1 MMRIVA
7 NKNRNNKKK
16 FPWRIILDNKR
27 SLPVPSQY
35 NFKSDFIRRHGC
47 SLVAFYMALRF
58 SGCKK
63 SVKNCKSY
71 LDKNIGLKGR
81 SKYNLQKITT
91 AINKILS
98 GSPVTF
104 KKSPSK
110 EAIKKVLKRGDMV
123 LFEERDP
130 IHTVVLLQYGKNIIR
145 FSDGKYKRVT
155 VDQEVAK
162 RCRDNYYG
170 GCIFVKGK

>member
-47 SLVAFYMALRF
+47 SLVAFYMALIF

-81 SKYNLQKITT
+81 SKYNLQK
-91 AINKILS
+91 NH
-98 GSPVTF
+98 
-104 KKSPSK
+104 
-110 EAIKKVLKRGDMV
+110 D
-123 LFEERDP
+123 RD
-130 IHTVVLLQYGKNIIR
+130 
-145 FSDGKYKRVT
+145 
-155 VDQEVAK
+155 
-162 RCRDNYYG
+162 
-170 GCIFVKGK
+170 

>member
-1 MMRIVA
+1 MKIIA
-7 NKNRNNKKK
+7 NQNKKTK
-16 FPWRIILDNKR
+16 TKYPYRIYLDNGRII
-27 SLPVPSQY
+27 PIPSQHH
-35 NFKSDFIRRHGC
+35 FKSDFIKRHGC
-47 SLVAFYMALRF
+47 SLVAFYMSLRF

-98 GSPVTF
+98 GSPATF

-110 EAIKKVLKRGDMV
+110 EAIKKALKRGDMV

-162 RCRDNYYG
+162 RCGDSYYG